1 MRKILM
7 VLAIAGCVV
16 LAIAGFLLPLM
27 QGWIFLV
34 LALYLLASEFE
45 TGRRWVIS
53 ARRRWP
59 VLSRWIKKGRA
70 HRWAPR
76 HLRDFDDLTDPS
88 K

>member
-7 VLAIAGCVV
+7 RMAIAGCFV
-16 LAIAGFLLPLM
+16 LAMAGFLLPIL

-34 LALYLLASEFE
+34 MGLYLLASEFE
-45 TGRRWVIS
+45 VGRRWVIA

-59 VLSRWIKKGRA
+59 VLSRWITMGRD